1 MDRAALVMLFLFSPS
16 STQLPPTPHL
26 LTAQQPLRR
35 ERGKKKLIAGPLIL
49 CALSTDAGVRGPT
62 AAGGDAEAVSRR

>member
-1 MDRAALVMLFLFSPS
+1 MDRTALVMLFLFSPS

-35 ERGKKKLIAGPLIL
+35 ERGKKKA
-49 CALSTDAGVRGPT
+49 DRGAT
-62 AAGGDAEAVSRR
+62 YSARFEH